1 MKGENELTE
10 PLKVLLVEDEA
21 SDAELVMRELKRAGL
36 SCVGCRVDTERD
48 FRRELTQFQPHLILS
63 DFNMPQFDGMA
74 ALAIAHALHPD
85 IPFIFVSGTLGEDYA
100 IRALKSGATDYV
112 LKDNLVRLPPAAHR
126 ALQEA
131 KAATERR
138 RMQAALHHSEQRFR
152 LAAST
157 GDVWDW
163 TVATGQAHF
172 SHQWKQRLG
181 YEDHEIPNTAAAWLS
196 LLHPEDLDSVLH
208 AFREHVS
215 KKVPYDIEYRAR
227 TKDGDYRWSYSKG
240 LALWDANGRATYM
253 AGTVVDIHER
263 KQAEIKV
270 RRLNRVYAV
279 LSGINALIVRVRHRD
294 ELFRDACRIAV
305 EAGEFRLAW
314 IGLVD
319 WPSARM
325 RPAAWHGV
333 GEQYV
338 RKLPLGLTADDPDTY
353 GFAGMAVT
361 QHKAVV
367 VEDMVTDPRVRRRE
381 DNRELGLH
389 SLAVLPL
396 IVSGQ
401 AIGTLALYSAES
413 GFFDDEEMKLLLELA
428 SDIAFALDHIDKA
441 EKLNYLA
448 YYDAL
453 TGLANQSLFYERI
466 TQHIETAKRDKHKFA
481 VLALNIDR
489 FQKINDTLG
498 RQAGDDLLQQIAK
511 RFLDHGADNGRQ
523 ARIDADHFSVVIPD
537 FRSEE
542 ELARRIEQRIREYF
556 GPPFRIGDSELRITA
571 RVGIALYPDDGTDP
585 DTLYRNAEA
594 AVKKARVRGELY
606 LFYAQEM
613 TEKIAGALALENKL
627 RQAMEKDEFVL
638 YYQPKVDTKTRTVL
652 GVEALIRWKSPEL
665 GLVPPLQFIPLMEET
680 GMIVEVGAWALRQ
693 AARDHRGWQEQGLAA
708 PRIAVNVSPVQLRR
722 GDFVETV
729 RSAVA
734 LGTAAPGIDL
744 EITESLIMED
754 IEANIDKLQ
763 QVRALGLGIAV
774 DDFGTGYSSLRYLAK
789 LPVQTLK
796 IDRSFIVTMQDE
808 EDTMTLVATVI
819 SLAHSLRLKVVAE
832 GVETEDQAAILKQLE
847 CDEMQGYLFSRPLP
861 LADIT
866 ALLRASATQGGAP

>member
-1 MKGENELTE
+1 VAE
-10 PLKVLLVEDEA
+10 PLKVLLVEDES
-21 SDAELVMRELKRAGL
+21 SDAELVLRELKRAGM
-36 SCVGCRVDTERD
+36 SCVACRVDTERD
-48 FRRELTQFQPHLILS
+48 FRRELTEFQPNIILS

-74 ALAIAHALHPD
+74 ALAIAHTLHPD

-112 LKDNLVRLPPAAHR
+112 LKDNLVRLPPAAQR

-131 KAATERR
+131 RTAAEQR

-163 TVATGQAHF
+163 TVATGEAHF

-181 YEDHEIPNTAAAWLS
+181 YEDHEIPNSAAAWLD
-196 LLHPEDLDSVLH
+196 LLHPEDREPVLK
-208 AFREHVS
+208 AFREHVRN
-215 KKVPYDIEYRAR
+215 KAPYDIEYRSR
-227 TKDGDYRWSYSKG
+227 TKEGDYRWSYSKG

-263 KQAEIKV
+263 KLAEIKV

-279 LSGINALIVRVRHRD
+279 LSGINALIVRVRHRE

-305 EAGEFRLAW
+305 DAGEFRLAW
-314 IGLVD
+314 IGLVEPD
-319 WPSARM
+319 GSRVKEV
-325 RPAAWHGV
+325 AWYGAGDNYIRHI
-333 GEQYV
+333 
-338 RKLPLGLTADDPDTY
+338 PMGLQANQPENY
-353 GFAGMAVT
+353 GFVGRAVT
-361 QHKAVV
+361 ERRAFMMENIARDARLVLREEAVQ
-367 VEDMVTDPRVRRRE
+367 R
-381 DNRELGLH
+381 GFH
-389 SLAVLPL
+389 SLAILPL
-396 IVSGQ
+396 LVGGE
-401 AIGTLALYSAES
+401 AIGTLALYSGEL
-413 GFFDDEEMKLLLELA
+413 GFFDEEEMKLLLELA

-453 TGLANQSLFYERI
+453 TGLANQSLYYERL
-466 TQHIETAKRDKHKFA
+466 TQHIEAARRERHRFA
-481 VLALNIDR
+481 VLALNVDR

-498 RQAGDDLLQQIAK
+498 RQAGDALLKQIAQ
-511 RFLDHGADNGRQ
+511 RFLENGVDNGRQ
-523 ARIDADHFSVVIPD
+523 ARIDADHFAVVIPD
-537 FRSEE
+537 VRSAE
-542 ELARRIEQRIREYF
+542 ELARRIEQKTREYF
-556 GPPFRIGDSELRITA
+556 GPPFRVGDAELRITA

-594 AVKKARVRGELY
+594 AVKKARARGELY

-627 RQAMEKDEFVL
+627 RQAMENEEFVL
-638 YYQPKVDTKTRTVL
+638 HYQPKVDTRTRTIL
-652 GVEALIRWKSPEL
+652 GVEALIRWQSPEL

-693 AARDHRGWQEQGLAA
+693 AVVDHRYWQGRGFAV

-722 GDFVETV
+722 SDFVDTV
-729 RSAVA
+729 RAAVA
-734 LGTAAPGIDL
+734 LGEGAPGIDL

-754 IEANIDKLQ
+754 IETNIDKLQ
-763 QVRALGLGIAV
+763 QVRELGLGIAV

-789 LPVQTLK
+789 LPAQTLK
-796 IDRSFIVTMQDE
+796 IDRSFIVTMQHE

-832 GVETEDQAAILKQLE
+832 GVETEEQAAILKQLQ
-847 CDEMQGYLFSRPLP
+847 CDEMQGYLFSRPLS
-861 LADIT
+861 LAEIT
-866 ALLRASATQGGAP
+866 ALLQASVAQRGEQ